1 MDVVK
6 TQPQTVQPAAA
17 ATREPRITRALAI
30 ENGEE
35 RQQLLRALTGSIEN
49 AVTAPQRMEVRMQV
63 EENLDRV
70 ITRVVDSDTGEVIR
84 EVPPDEL
91 VELAKRMKALGAMLD
106 RRA

>member
-6 TQPQTVQPAAA
+6 TQPQTIQPT
-17 ATREPRITRALAI
+17 ATAVREPRIARALAT

-35 RQQLLRALTGSIEN
+35 RRQLLRALTGSVEN

-63 EENLDRV
+63 EKDLDRV
-70 ITRVVDSDTGEVIR
+70 ITRVVDGDTGEVIR

>member
-6 TQPQTVQPAAA
+6 TQPQAVQPAAA
-17 ATREPRITRALAI
+17 ATREPRIARALAI